1 MTLKLLDRSALC
13 QYLGVAKDG
22 KAIRRIR
29 ADPAFPAP
37 VPVGGRKRWIQKAVD
52 DYLIAKQRE
61 TERALY
67 AEK

>member
-1 MTLKLLDRSALC
+1 M
-13 QYLGVAKDG
+13 AKDG